1 MRFLTPINLIPSST
15 QFKVT
20 RKYYKGHTVT
30 TDYTDISASTTR
42 CLPDPM
48 TDNELTYEIR
58 GAIFDVY
65 NTLGPGL
72 LESVYEE
79 ALTFELQ
86 QRGLE
91 VIRQMEVP
99 IMYKDNELKTPLR
112 LDILVE
118 NQVIVE
124 LKSVEE
130 MKPVFAKQLL
140 TYLRL
145 LNKHVGLLVNFNTH
159 NLRES
164 IKRIVN

>member
-1 MRFLTPINLIPSST
+1 
-15 QFKVT
+15 
-20 RKYYKGHTVT
+20 
-30 TDYTDISASTTR
+30 
-42 CLPDPM
+42 M

-65 NTLGPGL
+65 NELGPGL

-79 ALTFELQ
+79 ALAFELKE
-86 QRGLE
+86 RGLKVE
-91 VIRQMEVP
+91 RQVEVP
-99 IMYKDNELKTPLR
+99 IRYKGNELKTPLR
-112 LDILVE
+112 LDLLIE

-145 LNKHVGLLVNFNTH
+145 LNKRVGLLVNFSSN
-159 NLRES
+159 NIREG
-164 IKRIVN
+164 IRLIAN

>member
-1 MRFLTPINLIPSST
+1 MLLAKANGCCMI
-15 QFKVT
+15 
-20 RKYYKGHTVT
+20 
-30 TDYTDISASTTR
+30 
-42 CLPDPM
+42 M

-58 GAIFDVY
+58 GAFFDVY
-65 NTLGPGL
+65 NELGPGL

-79 ALTFELQ
+79 ALDFELHE
-86 QRGLE
+86 RGLE
-91 VIRQMEVP
+91 VARQVEVP
-99 IMYKDNELKTPLR
+99 IIYKGNELKTPLR
-112 LDILVE
+112 LDLLVN

-140 TYLRL
+140 TYLKLMDKR
-145 LNKHVGLLVNFNTH
+145 VGLLVNFNTS